1 MSQVLEVIDEGKFR
15 LLYTD
20 YGNAEVLEASSG
32 RIVTSLKS
40 LRGDFVDDGVYLQ
53 WSSQPTNEEVE
64 DAQVQHCEP
73 TLDQIEEKGLNTNIV
88 NIPEGGNCLAVWDE
102 DGVLYRATVLS
113 WLPDSLKAEVLFT
126 DYGNK
131 DTVCKGKLFSD
142 YSSVPE
148 ELRHSDL
155 VDINIV
161 TSPLEFVATKPSSQ
175 EGLPPAVRHVWSVKA
190 PPGPLNLVILDS
202 GTVVV
207 AVRFQDRVVVFS
219 PKGESLADLRP
230 IRKFGGLRG
239 VVKVSHERLAV
250 LDDNGIQLFSGPG
263 LKCEKH
269 LDLTGLGETGG
280 TCLDGGDLVI
290 VNRGTDGVGGKIT
303 SDGEVDL
310 LYVSLETGKLR
321 KRLEMVDILGEGS
334 DFSCCNH
341 ASYQVG
347 DGFYNKV

>member
-1 MSQVLEVIDEGKFR
+1 MLEVIEEGKFR

-20 YGNAEVLEASSG
+20 YGNEEVLEASSG

-40 LRGDFVDDGVYLQ
+40 LRGDLLDDGVHLQ
-53 WSSQPTNEEVE
+53 WSSSQPTTEEVK
-64 DAQVQHCEP
+64 DVQVHHCEP
-73 TLDQIEEKGLNTNIV
+73 TLDQIEAKSLNTNIG

-102 DGVLYRATVLS
+102 DGVLYRATLLS

-131 DTVCKGKLFSD
+131 DTVCKEKLFSD
-142 YSSVPE
+142 YSFVPE

-161 TSPLEFVATKPSSQ
+161 TSPVEFDATKPSSQ

-190 PPGPLNLVILDS
+190 PPGPLHLVILDS
-202 GTVVV
+202 GRVVV
-207 AVRFQDRVVVFS
+207 AVASKDKLMVFS
-219 PKGESLADLRP
+219 PMGESLTDLRP

-239 VVKVSHERLAV
+239 VAKVGHERLAV
-250 LDDNGIQLFSGPG
+250 LDDNGIQLFSGPS
-263 LKCEKH
+263 LVCEKH
-269 LDLTGLGETGG
+269 LELTGLGKTGG
-280 TCLDGGDLVI
+280 TCSVDRGDLVI
-290 VNRGTDGVGGKIT
+290 VNRGTEGVGGKIT

-334 DFSCCNH
+334 DLSCCNH
-341 ASYQVG
+341 AAYQVG
-347 DGFYNKV
+347 GGSYNSV

>member
-1 MSQVLEVIDEGKFR
+1 MCIRDR
-15 LLYTD
+15 
-20 YGNAEVLEASSG
+20 
-32 RIVTSLKS
+32 
-40 LRGDFVDDGVYLQ
+40 
-53 WSSQPTNEEVE
+53 
-64 DAQVQHCEP
+64 
-73 TLDQIEEKGLNTNIV
+73 
-88 NIPEGGNCLAVWDE
+88 
-102 DGVLYRATVLS
+102 LS
-113 WLPDSLKAEVLFT
+113 WLPDSLKAEVLFF

-131 DTVCKGKLFSD
+131 DTVCKEKLFSD
-142 YSSVPE
+142 YSVVPE

-161 TSPLEFVATKPSSQ
+161 TSPFKVDAIKPSSQ

-190 PPGPLNLVILDS
+190 PPGPLHLVILDS

-321 KRLEMVDILGEGS
+321 KRLEMGDILGEGR

-341 ASYQVG
+341 ASYQVC

>member
-1 MSQVLEVIDEGKFR
+1 MLEVIEEGKFR

-20 YGNAEVLEASSG
+20 YGNEEVLEASSG

-40 LRGDFVDDGVYLQ
+40 LRGDLLDDGVHLQ
-53 WSSQPTNEEVE
+53 WSSSQPTTEEVK
-64 DAQVQHCEP
+64 DVQVHHCEP
-73 TLDQIEEKGLNTNIV
+73 TLDQIEAKSLNTNIG

-102 DGVLYRATVLS
+102 DGVLYRATLLS

-148 ELRHSDL
+148 ELRQTDL

-161 TSPLEFVATKPSSQ
+161 TSPLEFDATKPISL

-190 PPGPLNLVILDS
+190 PPGPLHLVILDS
-202 GTVVV
+202 GRVVV
-207 AVRFQDRVVVFS
+207 AVASKDKLMVFS
-219 PKGESLADLRP
+219 PKGESLTDLRP

-239 VVKVSHERLAV
+239 VAKVGHERLAV
-250 LDDNGIQLFSGPG
+250 LDDNGIQLFSGPS
-263 LKCEKH
+263 LVCEKH
-269 LDLTGLGETGG
+269 LELTGLGITGG
-280 TCLDGGDLVI
+280 TCLVDRGDLLI
-290 VNRGTDGVGGKIT
+290 VNRGTEGVGGKIT

-334 DFSCCNH
+334 DSSCCNH
-341 ASYQVG
+341 AAY
-347 DGFYNKV
+347 